1 MNAQELKEK
10 SFLDNMGKLLGGA
23 MYSILMNRF
32 GKEKAEEIL
41 NQVIFVIADADATN
55 PLAKPDEVI
64 N

>member
-10 SFLDNMGKLLGGA
+10 SFLV
-23 MYSILMNRF
+23 
-32 GKEKAEEIL
+32 L